1 MEIIYTAR
9 FLKDYNDIK
18 EKRGKKDTDKV
29 ISLIQAAP
37 NFVELNKMIDIKKLN
52 AGIGGYRIRYSNKPE
67 YRIRVELVGDK
78 IELLLVLPR
87 EKYEKYAHRAL
98 NESVTSKPI
107 RYIISESQLKN
118 LMEQFYEPDRLY
130 STEYILDRIKD
141 APRHIK
147 KLGNN
152 LDYIPMVHKVTKKTV
167 YFTTIS
173 QQLYQYLFGNY

>member
-29 ISLIQAAP
+29 ISLIETAP
-37 NFVELNKMIDIKKLN
+37 NFIDLNKILDIKKLN

-67 YRIRVELVGDK
+67 YRIRINLIDNK

-87 EKYEKYAHRAL
+87 EKYEKYAHRTL
-98 NESVTSKPI
+98 NESVKLKPMKFI
-107 RYIISESQLKN
+107 VTESQLKY
-118 LMEQFYEPDRLY
+118 LMEDYYNPDKLYSRDYIIDRL
-130 STEYILDRIKD
+130 KK
-141 APRHIK
+141 APRYIK
-147 KLGNN
+147 KIGDT
-152 LDYIPMVHKVTKKTV
+152 LDYIKMVHKVTGEVK

-173 QQLYQYLFGNY
+173 EQLYNYLFGNF